1 VRLLDSLI
9 AAGTGMRLRLVTALV
24 TARSLATTAVLM
36 LGVCRRGADDK
47 QNARGK
53 PILNPYAMT
62 MLRFF
67 LLPDGV
73 YGATQVP

>member
-1 VRLLDSLI
+1 MLIGASIHRRGPIVPSVRLLDSLI

-47 QNARGK
+47 QQR
-53 PILNPYAMT
+53 
-62 MLRFF
+62 
-67 LLPDGV
+67 
-73 YGATQVP
+73 

>member
-9 AAGTGMRLRLVTALV
+9 AAGTRMRLRLVTDLV

-47 QNARGK
+47 QQR
-53 PILNPYAMT
+53 
-62 MLRFF
+62 
-67 LLPDGV
+67 
-73 YGATQVP
+73 